1 MNRIAERP
9 MYVTQNKTY
18 IIAEAGVNHDGNEK
32 LALELVDIA
41 VAAGADAVK
50 FQLFSP
56 EELVTKTAITAE
68 YQAQNLND
76 SNVLQYEMLKRLSLP
91 DGAMLRLAEYCK
103 KSGIDFLCTPFD
115 FKSLE
120 YLVKNTS
127 MPYLKLAS
135 GEVTNSPFLL
145 AAARTKMP
153 IILSTG
159 MANIAEIGEAL
170 SVLYFGY
177 NSSSGYP
184 KNFSVT
190 LEMLDYL
197 RDKVTLL
204 HCVSQYPAP
213 ISSMNL
219 KAIDSLRDR
228 FSLRVGLSDHS
239 LGINMAVAAVA
250 RGATVIEKHFTYDVK
265 AAGPDHIASL
275 SPSALK
281 EMIAA
286 IREVEQGLGSGE
298 KICQPEEEN
307 TKSIA
312 RRSVVAAVGI
322 AKGELFSEENIVC
335 KRPASGGVA
344 PNRFWDLLGKKA
356 KRDYAADDF
365 IDARELQ

>member
-1 MNRIAERP
+1 MSI
-9 MYVTQNKTY
+9 TQNQTY
-18 IIAEAGVNHDGNEK
+18 IIAEAGVNHNGNEK
-32 LALELVDIA
+32 LAFELIDIA

-56 EELVTKTAITAE
+56 EDLVTKTAITAE
-68 YQAQNLND
+68 YQAKNLND
-76 SNVLQYEMLKRLSLP
+76 SNISQYEMLQRLSLP
-91 DGAMLRLAEYCK
+91 DGAFIHLAEYCK

-120 YLVKNTS
+120 YLTRNTH

-159 MANIAEIGEAL
+159 MADIAEIGEAL
-170 SVLYFGY
+170 SVLYYGY

-184 KNFSVT
+184 KNFNIT
-190 LEMLDYL
+190 PEMLDYL
-197 RDKVTLL
+197 RNKVTLL
-204 HCVSQYPAP
+204 HCVSQYPAA
-213 ISSMNL
+213 ISSTNL
-219 KAIDSLRDR
+219 KAIDSLRDE
-228 FSLRVGLSDHS
+228 FSLRIGLSDHS
-239 LGINMAVAAVA
+239 VGINMAVAAVA

-281 EMIAA
+281 EMVVA
-286 IREVEQGLGSGE
+286 IREVEQGLGSE
-298 KICQPEEEN
+298 KKICQPEEKN

-312 RRSVVAAVGI
+312 RRSVVAAVWI
-322 AKGELFSEENIVC
+322 AKGTLFIEENIIC
-335 KRPASGGVA
+335 KRPASGGIP
-344 PNRFWDLLGKKA
+344 PNLFWDLLGKKA

-365 IDARELQ
+365 IDASELQ

>member
-1 MNRIAERP
+1 MS
-9 MYVTQNKTY
+9 YVNNKTY
-18 IIAEAGVNHDGNEK
+18 IIAEAGVNHDGNGK

-41 VAAGADAVK
+41 VAGGADAVK

-56 EELVTKTAITAE
+56 EELVTKTAETAN

-76 SNVLQYEMLKRLSLP
+76 SNISQYEMLKRLSLP
-91 DGAMLRLAEYCK
+91 DGAMLRVADYCK
-103 KSGIDFLCTPFD
+103 KLGIDFLCTPFD

-120 YLVKNTS
+120 YLVKNTA

-177 NSSSGYP
+177 NFSSGYP
-184 KNFSVT
+184 KNFNVT
-190 LEMLDYL
+190 QDMLSYL

-213 ISSMNL
+213 INITNL
-219 KAIDSLRDR
+219 RAMDSLRDK
-228 FSLRVGLSDHS
+228 FSLLVGLSDHS
-239 LGINMAVAAVA
+239 VGINMAVAAVA
-250 RGATVIEKHFTYDVK
+250 RGATVIEKHFTYDTK
-265 AAGPDHIASL
+265 AAGPDHAASL

-281 EMIAA
+281 EMVAA

-322 AKGELFSEENIVC
+322 SKGSLFTEENIMC
-335 KRPASGGVA
+335 KRPASGGVS
-344 PNRFWDLLGKKA
+344 PKHFWDLLGKEA
-356 KRDYAADDF
+356 RHDYSADDF